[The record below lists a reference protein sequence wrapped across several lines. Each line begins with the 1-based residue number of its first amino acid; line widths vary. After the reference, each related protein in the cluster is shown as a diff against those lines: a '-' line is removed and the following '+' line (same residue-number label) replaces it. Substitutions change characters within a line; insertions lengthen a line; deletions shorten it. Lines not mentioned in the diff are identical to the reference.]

1 MSGWILRYTSFFSL
15 NSGLDCFSLAYSPGG
30 GGGESFFSLQRA
42 GQLYAVLAALPPA
55 AAAEPKLAHHANLA
69 RYITPEDDVSLLLLF

>member
-1 MSGWILRYTSFFSL
+1 MDSEIHIIFFL
-15 NSGLDCFSLAYSPGG
+15 LTQVLIVFHLLTAPEGG
-30 GGGESFFSLQRA
+30 GGPESFFSLQRA

-69 RYITPEDDVSLLLLF
+69 RYITPEDGVSLLLLF

>member
-1 MSGWILRYTSFFSL
+1 MDSEIHIIFFL
-15 NSGLDCFSLAYSPGG
+15 LTQVLIVFHLLTAPEGG
-30 GGGESFFSLQRA
+30 AESFFSLQRA

-69 RYITPEDDVSLLLLF
+69 RYITPEDGVSLLLLF